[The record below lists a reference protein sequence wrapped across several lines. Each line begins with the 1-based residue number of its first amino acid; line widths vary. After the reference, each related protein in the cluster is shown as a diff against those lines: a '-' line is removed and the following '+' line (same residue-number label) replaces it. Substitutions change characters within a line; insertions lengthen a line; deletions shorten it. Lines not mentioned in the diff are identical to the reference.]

1 MMLLTMMQ
9 SIMFKTLVSI
19 YIQVILILPESTLPD
34 ETKDVLNQRN
44 AKIFGVALHIKKS
57 IMTFIICFV
66 FEQKIVLIGKECD
79 INDIINGTLL
89 FTT

>member
-1 MMLLTMMQ
+1 MLLTMMQ

-44 AKIFGVALHIKKS
+44 AKIFGIALHIKNQS
-57 IMTFIICFV
+57 
-66 FEQKIVLIGKECD
+66 
-79 INDIINGTLL
+79 
-89 FTT
+89 